1 MKVLVLKSGLS
12 YRYMGLSFKA
22 GVPVPV
28 EDDEKAKYLISTGKF
43 SFEDLHEVETSV
55 PMTDGNPENQNPSE
69 DLHGNAI
76 TKNELSKM
84 DKQAIVMYAASNGI
98 DLTGCKTREN
108 MINRILETMLPGAA
122 PEDGE
127 DTGDAETALDGLQ

>member
-55 PMTDGNPENQNPSE
+55 PMVNGNPENQNSSNDP
-69 DLHGNAI
+69 HGNAI
-76 TKNELSKM
+76 TKKELSKM

-108 MINRILETMLPGAA
+108 MIDRVLETILPDAE
-122 PEDGE
+122 PENS
-127 DTGDAETALDGLQ
+127 GDAETALDGLQ

>member
-28 EDDEKAKYLISTGKF
+28 EDDDKANYLISTGKF
-43 SFEDLHEVETSV
+43 SAEDLHEVK
-55 PMTDGNPENQNPSE
+55 TDAPADDNHDEENPNGE
-69 DLHGNAI
+69 HIGNAI
-76 TKNELSKM
+76 TKKELSKM
-84 DKQAIVMYAASNGI
+84 DKQAIAMYAASNGI

-108 MINRILETMLPGAA
+108 MIERVLETILPD
-122 PEDGE
+122 EELVDG
-127 DTGDAETALDGLQ
+127 GDADTALDGLQ